1 MHVKIYSNP
10 AYTSGLTLYSNN
22 LSVQTFALTDTTV
35 DGVTY
40 RHTSTVSMSPEAA
53 DTVLLDSANAN
64 VYNTTYYIKP
74 SMTLHVTA
82 CEVVPSANPPANWS
96 ARCTF
101 ALYVSGTEILSSGL
115 SIEYTFDAKPK
126 MQLVFTSCM
135 IGGSQYFGFMAR
147 CRYSIGGMET
157 EGNTGGLVSQNF
169 FDGSLAPR
177 YDNGQSASDP
187 NAGYGD
193 NDILSDNTET
203 VGTPDGIGA
212 ATHGLRVY
220 ELPLDSLDKLYEK
233 LFSWNPVVVTER
245 WISSMRSA
253 IVSIHKMP
261 DVSSSVWSDV
271 NSVKFGGI
279 FEIPLTAKRVLPT
292 IEPVETPEIS
302 IGTVQGDFLDYTNT
316 AASIYLPFCGEFAVN
331 IQDIMSG
338 SLSVKYLF
346 DYVQGNCVAN
356 VYSTS
361 GDGVRKLVGS
371 YSGNAAYKLPV
382 MGDDST
388 GSLGVIA
395 TVACVGAAIAVGSPG
410 VAVGA
415 MKGATTAG
423 LLGTAA
429 ANLQTSAPKVY
440 ASGAVGANSAYYSDM
455 TLAVHLYR
463 PKAIYP
469 ETYAH
474 AVGRPAA
481 DHKTVGSY
489 TGFLAGTVHADIS
502 GATDDEKSRI
512 ESWIER
518 GIIV

>member
-1 MHVKIYSNP
+1 MHVKIYPNP

-22 LSVQTFALTDTTV
+22 LSVQTFSLTDTTV
-35 DGVTY
+35 DGVVY
-40 RHTSTVSMSPEAA
+40 RHTSTVSITPEAA
-53 DTVLLDSANAN
+53 DTVLLDTTNAN
-64 VYNTTYYIKP
+64 TYNTTYYIKP
-74 SMTLHVTA
+74 AMTLHVTS
-82 CEVVPSANPPANWS
+82 CEVIPSPNPGSNWYAS
-96 ARCTF
+96 CTF
-101 ALYVSGTEILSSGL
+101 ALRVSGTEIFSGGL
-115 SIEYTFDAKPK
+115 SIEYEFDAKPK
-126 MQLVFTSCM
+126 MKLVFTSCM
-135 IGGSQYFGFMAR
+135 IGGSQYFGFMAH
-147 CRYSIGGMET
+147 CEYSISGLET
-157 EGNTGGLVSQNF
+157 EGNSGGLVSQNF

-187 NAGYGD
+187 NSGYGD

-203 VGTPDGIGA
+203 VGTPDGIGN

-220 ELPLDSLDKLYEK
+220 ELSLSNLDKLYEK

-261 DVSSSVWSDV
+261 DVSSSTWSDV
-271 NSVKFGGI
+271 TSVKFGGI

-292 IEPVETPEIS
+292 IEPIETVEIP

-338 SLSVKYLF
+338 SLSVKYIF

-361 GDGVRKLVGS
+361 HDGVRKLVGC
-371 YSGNAAYKLPV
+371 YSGNAAYKLPI

-395 TVACVGAAIAVGSPG
+395 TVACVGAAVAVGSAG
-410 VAVGA
+410 VAAGA
-415 MKGATTAG
+415 LKGASTAG

-455 TLAVHLYR
+455 TLAIHLYR

-469 ETYAH
+469 DTYAH

-489 TGFLAGTVHADIS
+489 SGFIAGTVHADIS
-502 GATDDEKSRI
+502 GATDDEKSQI

>member
-1 MHVKIYSNP
+1 MHVKIYSSP

-22 LSVQTFALTDTTV
+22 LSVQAFALTNKTV
-35 DGVTY
+35 DGVVY
-40 RHTSTVSMSPEAA
+40 RHTGTVSLSPEAS
-53 DTVLLDSANAN
+53 DTVLLDTANAN
-64 VYNTTYYIKP
+64 VYNVTYYLKP
-74 SMTLHVTA
+74 AMTLTVTA
-82 CEVVPSANPPANWS
+82 CEVIPSTNPGSNWIAS
-96 ARCTF
+96 CNF
-101 ALYVSGTEILSSGL
+101 AMRVSGADIFTGGL
-115 SIEYTFDAKPK
+115 TIELQFDEKPK

-135 IGGSQYFGFMAR
+135 IGGSQYFGFMAH
-147 CRYSIGGMET
+147 CVSGGIE
-157 EGNTGGLVSQNF
+157 NNSGGLVSQNF

-187 NAGYGD
+187 DSGYGD
-193 NDILSDNTET
+193 NDILSDNTAT
-203 VGTPDGIGA
+203 VDTPSGIGST
-212 ATHGLRVY
+212 THGLRVY
-220 ELPLDSLDKLYEK
+220 ELTLANLDTLYEK

-245 WISSMRSA
+245 WITSMRSA

-261 DVSSSVWSDV
+261 DVSSRTWTDV
-271 NSVKFGGI
+271 SSVKFGGI

-292 IEPVETPEIS
+292 IEAIETVEIP

-338 SLSVKYLF
+338 SLSVKYIF

-371 YSGNAAYKLPV
+371 YSGNAAYKLPI

-410 VAVGA
+410 VAAGA
-415 MKGATTAG
+415 MKGASTAG

-440 ASGAVGANSAYYSDM
+440 AAGAVGANSAYYSDM
-455 TLAVHLYR
+455 TLAIHLYR
-463 PKAIYP
+463 PKSIYP
-469 ETYAH
+469 DTYAH

-481 DHKTVGSY
+481 DDKTVGSY
-489 TGFLAGTVHADIS
+489 SGFLAGKVHADIS

-518 GIIV
+518 GIII